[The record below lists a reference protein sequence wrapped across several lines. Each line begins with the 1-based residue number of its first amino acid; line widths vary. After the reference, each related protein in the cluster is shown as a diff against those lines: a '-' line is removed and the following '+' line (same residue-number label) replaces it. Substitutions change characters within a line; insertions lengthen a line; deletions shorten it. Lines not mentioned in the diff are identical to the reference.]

1 MTEPVELLAVSD
13 ELDPR
18 IHSASVGE
26 RLGHVALVIGCGDLP
41 ASYLEFLADALNRP
55 VYYVLGNHAEEL
67 TRGDDRGKTRQPL
80 GATDLGGKVIH
91 DKATGLILA
100 GFPGSPRYGED
111 EPLQFSEFQIYM
123 MIARMTP
130 RLLWNKLRHGRAL
143 DVLITHSPPRDVN
156 DRDDMAHRGFK
167 ALRSFLRWFQPA
179 YQLHGHVHL
188 YDRSKP
194 YSQRFEATD
203 VINVFPYR
211 VVEVQ
216 PALAPTPA
224 PAPRP
229 APAAA
234 PMAAS
239 AIERLPL
246 AAERRPV
253 SGRHA

>member
-1 MTEPVELLAVSD
+1 
-13 ELDPR
+13 
-18 IHSASVGE
+18 
-26 RLGHVALVIGCGDLP
+26 LV
-41 ASYLEFLADALNRP
+41 
-55 VYYVLGNHAEEL
+55 
-67 TRGDDRGKTRQPL
+67 
-80 GATDLGGKVIH
+80 
-91 DKATGLILA
+91 
-100 GFPGSPRYGED
+100 
-111 EPLQFSEFQIYM
+111 
-123 MIARMTP
+123 
-130 RLLWNKLRHGRAL
+130 
-143 DVLITHSPPRDVN
+143 THSPPRDVN

-167 ALRSFLRWFQPA
+167 ALRSFLTWFRPA

-224 PAPRP
+224 PAPKP
-229 APAAA
+229 SSAPA